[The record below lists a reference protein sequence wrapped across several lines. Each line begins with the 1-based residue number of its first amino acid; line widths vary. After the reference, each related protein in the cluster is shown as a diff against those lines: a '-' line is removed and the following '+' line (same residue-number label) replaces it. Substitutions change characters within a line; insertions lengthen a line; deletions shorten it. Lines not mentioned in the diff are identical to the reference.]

1 MENQKNQ
8 RLIEEQLKNLSLIDR
23 ARIQIGRISRF
34 GLLELSDNVCEVF
47 LVKVVILHVRCSGI
61 GHIRSVESSAL
72 HILRAMEEESMKD
85 GTVSIQAQV
94 PLTVA
99 AYLLNE
105 KRVEIRYL
113 EKRLGVTCVLI
124 PNTNLETLTILLK
137 GLNRMMLKIM
147 KNQVTQF

>member
-1 MENQKNQ
+1 
-8 RLIEEQLKNLSLIDR
+8 
-23 ARIQIGRISRF
+23 
-34 GLLELSDNVCEVF
+34 
-47 LVKVVILHVRCSGI
+47 
-61 GHIRSVESSAL
+61 
-72 HILRAMEEESMKD
+72 MKD

-124 PNTNLETLTILLK
+124 PNTNLETLTIQSK
-137 GLNRMMLKIM
+137 RLNRMMLKIM